1 MLALIWLCGVGCFGF
16 WEEERVALLQLKAS
30 INYPNGP
37 SLPSWED
44 RVEVYN
50 SMVSDC
56 CYWEGVE
63 CNETTSHVI
72 KLFLN
77 STRDGSLGDWYF
89 NASLFLPFKELRNLD
104 LSNNQLVGWVANEG
118 FERLFVLSK
127 LEVLRLDSNYFNNSI
142 LSSLGLVSSLQRLYI
157 RHNYLNGSIHLQD
170 FPAMSNLEELDLSAN
185 YDITSLTTIRG
196 MKSLNKLQVLRME
209 GIRFNASVLHSLG
222 ALPSLRKL
230 ILAVEGLV
238 TKKELRGLNNL
249 EHLILDYSS
258 INGSFLHNAGVMT
271 SLRVLSLYKC
281 GLRGSLPA
289 QGFCDLKNLEEL
301 YLNDNDFEGILPSC
315 MRNLTLLRALDLSFN
330 NLRGSVATSP
340 LTILTSLEYLSLS
353 NNHFMIPFSFVSFSN
368 HSKLEFIFSD
378 NNALTIENESQSW
391 IPRFQLKIFSS
402 SNCAIN
408 TLPSFL
414 YYQNEMIA
422 VDLSHNN
429 LLGKFPTWL
438 LENNTRLEIL
448 NLENNSLMGSFQ
460 MPSYPNPHISQ
471 LDVSENH
478 INGQIPINLDM
489 IFPSL
494 EFVDMSN
501 NMIDGRIPPSFG
513 NISSLRMIDLSNNRL
528 FGGIPEHLQAGLSS
542 LDFLKLS
549 NNYLHGQIF
558 GNVLNLVQLR
568 ELYLDNN
575 HFLGNIPDCLSN
587 ASTLSTVDISNSH
600 LSGFLPQSIGNV
612 SSLRRISLAKNQLEG
627 SIPSGFCKLDYLE
640 FLDISENNLSGSM
653 QICFNSS
660 QITHV
665 HLNKNGLSGPL
676 TRSFYGNPNLVT
688 LDLGDNR
695 LTGEIPN
702 WIGKFS
708 VLRVL
713 ILKRNNFGGNIP
725 SQLCHLKQLSMI
737 DLSQNRLSG
746 PIPHCLSDITWE
758 SSFEK
763 SYVFLG
769 HIDLLFPRELPF
781 SIVGIN
787 RSFDFRFNS
796 YFVEILNA
804 KETVEFTTKNSTY
817 PYQGAVLDLIS
828 GIDFSCNELTGT
840 IPPEIGNLS
849 ELFMLNLSHNNLLG
863 SIPASLSNLSHI
875 ESLDLSYNNLTGSIP
890 SELIKLN
897 FLEVFSVAYNNLSG
911 KTPDLKAQFATFSE
925 SSYEGNPYL
934 CGPPSHNN
942 CTDVRA
948 PSSIPKDSEDEQ
960 NDGGFTDM
968 DVFHVSF
975 LVSYIMLLLG
985 TLAVL
990 YVNPPWQRA
999 WLHLVEA
1006 CMTSCYYF
1014 VVDSFHKL
1022 FNRNIV

>member
-50 SMVSDC
+50 SMESDY

-63 CNETTSHVI
+63 CNETTSHSSEI
-72 KLFLN
+72 LTYLI
-77 STRDGSLGDWYF
+77 TSL
-89 NASLFLPFKELRNLD
+89 
-104 LSNNQLVGWVANEG
+104 LVG
-118 FERLFVLSK
+118 SQMK

-238 TKKELRGLNNL
+238 TKKELSGLNNL
-249 EHLILDYSS
+249 EHLYLDSSS

-271 SLRVLSLYKC
+271 SLRILSLSKC

-301 YLNDNDFEGILPSC
+301 YLDDNDFEGIFPSC
-315 MRNLTLLRALDLSFN
+315 MGNLTSLRALDLSSN
-330 NLRGSVATSP
+330 NLHGSVAHSP

-353 NNHFMIPFSFVSFSN
+353 DNHFMIPFSFASFSN
-368 HSKLEFIFSD
+368 HSKLEVILSD
-378 NNALTIENESQSW
+378 NNVATIENESQSW
-391 IPRFQLKIFSS
+391 IPRFQLKFFSL
-402 SNCAIN
+402 SNCAIK

-414 YYQNEMIA
+414 YYQNQMIA

-438 LENNTRLEIL
+438 LENNTRLEL
-448 NLENNSLMGSFQ
+448 LQLRNNSLRGPFQ
-460 MPSYPNPHISQ
+460 MPSYPYPHISQ
-471 LDVSENH
+471 LDVSDNYLT
-478 INGQIPINLDM
+478 GQIPTNLDM

-501 NMIDGRIPPSFG
+501 NMIDGRIPLGFG

-528 FGGIPEHLQAGLSS
+528 DGGIPEHLQMGLSS
-542 LDFLKLS
+542 LELLKLS

-558 GNVLNLVQLR
+558 GNLLNLVQLGA
-568 ELYLDNN
+568 LYLDNN
-575 HFLGNIPDCLSN
+575 HFLGNISDCLSN
-587 ASTLSTVDISNSH
+587 ASTLTAVDISNNR
-600 LSGFLPQSIGNV
+600 LSGFLPKWFGNV
-612 SSLRRISLAKNQLEG
+612 SALSQISLAKNHFEG
-627 SIPSGFCKLDYLE
+627 PIPLGFCKLNYLP
-640 FLDISENNLSGSM
+640 FLDLSENNLSGSVPA
-653 QICFNSS
+653 CFNPSS
-660 QITHV
+660 IMHI
-665 HLNKNGLSGPL
+665 HLNKNRLSGPL
-676 TRSFYGNPNLVT
+676 TLAFYDISQLVT

-695 LTGEIPN
+695 FTGEIPN
-702 WIGKFS
+702 WI
-708 VLRVL
+708 
-713 ILKRNNFGGNIP
+713 
-725 SQLCHLKQLSMI
+725 CQLS
-737 DLSQNRLSG
+737 RL
-746 PIPHCLSDITWE
+746 
-758 SSFEK
+758 
-763 SYVFLG
+763 
-769 HIDLLFPRELPF
+769 R
-781 SIVGIN
+781 
-787 RSFDFRFNS
+787 
-796 YFVEILNA
+796 NA
-804 KETVEFTTKNSTY
+804 KENVEFTTKNSTY

-828 GIDFSCNELTGT
+828 GIDFSCNQLTGT

-875 ESLDLSYNNLTGSIP
+875 ESLDLSYNKLTGSIP

-925 SSYEGNPYL
+925 SSYEGNPYI